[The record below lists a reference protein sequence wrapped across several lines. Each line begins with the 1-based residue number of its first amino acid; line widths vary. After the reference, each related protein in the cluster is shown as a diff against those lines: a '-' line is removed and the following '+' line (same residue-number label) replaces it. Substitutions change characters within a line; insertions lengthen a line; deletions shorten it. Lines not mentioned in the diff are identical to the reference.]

1 MILKTKIMKKIS
13 ILLIAIVFTM
23 TSYSQSIQEEIE
35 ILQSVYGLDKKEI
48 TANFLELSSEQEAD
62 FWELYNQ
69 YESKRKAIGK
79 EKFEILSQYV
89 SDYGEISAEDADV
102 VMKKSIPL
110 RKESYKLIDT
120 YYKKIKKK
128 TDPVVAMQFYQ
139 LESYLL
145 NMVRMAM
152 LENVFSTKE

>member
-1 MILKTKIMKKIS
+1 MKKIS
-13 ILLIAIVFTM
+13 MLLIAIVCTM

-48 TANFLELSSEQEAD
+48 TNNFLELSTEQEAD
-62 FWELYNQ
+62 FWVLYDQ
-69 YESKRKAIGK
+69 YETKRKAIGK

-89 SDYGEISAEDADV
+89 SDYGEISAEDAEV

-152 LENVFSTKE
+152 LENVFSTKN